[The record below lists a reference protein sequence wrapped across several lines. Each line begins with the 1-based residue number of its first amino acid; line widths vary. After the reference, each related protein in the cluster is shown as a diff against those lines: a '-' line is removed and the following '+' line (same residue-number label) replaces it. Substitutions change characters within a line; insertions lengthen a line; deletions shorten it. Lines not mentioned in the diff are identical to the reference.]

1 MEQVQNQ
8 ERLRRHAQSAAEKV
22 RLYNSQQSLFGMVQN
37 VQTCP
42 DCHGTGK
49 IIREKCPDCAGTG
62 YISSKKKIL
71 SRFRQELMTD
81 RCKNS

>member
-1 MEQVQNQ
+1 
-8 ERLRRHAQSAAEKV
+8 
-22 RLYNSQQSLFGMVQN
+22 MVQN

-62 YISSKKKIL
+62 YISSKKKI
-71 SRFRQELMTD
+71 SVKIPAGIDDGQSVRIRDKGEPGTYG
-81 RCKNS
+81 RI